1 MKYIKLFEDLF
12 EERKKREKKRDEL
25 QDFCDTY
32 LAYLKD
38 EGFNVYVNPMGNRT
52 EITIYLRD
60 FRYGGNPFEWNNVK
74 DHIIPFLEIL
84 RRNYNTN
91 EEVIF
96 YTKSNKGIVATTK
109 QNIQSVVDD
118 NLLDNRTSID
128 FKNIIKIILNILN

>member
-12 EERKKREKKRDEL
+12 EDNL

-38 EGFNVYVNPMGNRT
+38 EEFNVYINPMGNRT
-52 EITIYLRD
+52 EISIFIRD
-60 FRYGGNPFEWNNVK
+60 FRYGGNPFEWDNVK

-91 EEVIF
+91 DEVLF
-96 YTKSNKGIVATTK
+96 YTKNKTNRVLATSK
-109 QNIQSVVDD
+109 QNIQSIIDD
-118 NLLDNRTSID
+118 NLIDPTPSID
-128 FKNIIKIILNILN
+128 FKNIIKIVLNILN

>member
-12 EERKKREKKRDEL
+12 EDNL

-38 EGFNVYVNPMGNRT
+38 EEFNVYINPMGNRT
-52 EITIYLRD
+52 EISIFIRD
-60 FRYGGNPFEWNNVK
+60 FRYGGNPFEWDNVK

-91 EEVIF
+91 DEVLFYLF
-96 YTKSNKGIVATTK
+96 YTKNKTNRVLATSK
-109 QNIQSVVDD
+109 QNIQSIIDD
-118 NLLDNRTSID
+118 NLIDPTPSID
-128 FKNIIKIILNILN
+128 FKNIIKIVLNILN